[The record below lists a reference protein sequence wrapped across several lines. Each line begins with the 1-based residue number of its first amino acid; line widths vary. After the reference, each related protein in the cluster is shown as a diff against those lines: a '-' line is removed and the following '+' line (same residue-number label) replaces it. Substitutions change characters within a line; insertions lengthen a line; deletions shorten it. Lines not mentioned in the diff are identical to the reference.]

1 MSLNISLDQRVAL
14 VTGASRKLGA
24 TIATELVRQ
33 GARVVVNYHSS
44 ATEANALTQALRGE
58 GGEAV
63 AIQGDVSDAN
73 SIAGLIDKTLDTFG
87 TLDILVNNVG
97 PYTDIPL
104 ATLPL
109 DEWDWIMNTNLRA
122 AYYASQLAFQSMK
135 TQGWGRILSIS
146 ATSAFVRNHSVYGL
160 AKNAVLTLTESLA
173 LDFAPQVTVNA
184 VAPGLIDDPTVP
196 TKIKDTVL
204 QDTPLH
210 QLVTYQQV
218 AEMVCLLCSPAFDMV
233 TGQVIIMDGGQ
244 AIPRG
249 ITFVSDR

>member
-1 MSLNISLDQRVAL
+1 LNTYLDQRVAL

-24 TIATELVRQ
+24 TIATALVRQ

-44 ATEANALTQALRGE
+44 AAEADVLIQALRSE
-58 GGEAV
+58 GSDAV
-63 AIQGDVSDAN
+63 AIQADISDAN
-73 SIAGLIDKTLDTFG
+73 SIARMIGKTLDMFG
-87 TLDILVNNVG
+87 RLDILVNNVG

-104 ATLPL
+104 ASLPL
-109 DEWDWIMNTNLRA
+109 DEWDWIMNTNLKA

-135 TQGWGRILSIS
+135 IQGWGRIVSIS

-160 AKNAVLTLTESLA
+160 AKNAILTLTESLA
-173 LDFAPQVTVNA
+173 LEFAPRITVNA

-196 TKIKDTVL
+196 TEIKEKVL
-204 QDTPLH
+204 KDTPLH

-218 AEMVCLLCSPAFDMV
+218 AEMVCLLCSPAFDTV

-244 AIPRG
+244 VIPRG
-249 ITFVSDR
+249 ITIANDE